1 MEPEPTLVAAEPVH
15 EPENVRALMRQKLV
29 ANLAA
34 VGGLTEL
41 CDLAHKMQPDL
52 VPAEANVTALL
63 RAVVALTLVPQ
74 PMEAAP
80 QPEISSPTLP
90 TPQPTPAEPSPG
102 RRQRPRMMRT
112 PSLLGDPVTNG
123 GRRQREL
130 LEAETIS
137 MAVDVA
143 GSAASSRARAAGHLA
158 SLLEHETHA
167 EGLGGAFG
175 DDEPE
180 SADPAGAAVL
190 WQALAAETHKQAR
203 ETAQEAATAQE
214 SGAHQVLPSLHVAAQ
229 EEELALCAARRGPEQ

>member
-102 RRQRPRMMRT
+102 RRQRPRMVRT

-158 SLLEHETHA
+158 SLLERETHR
-167 EGLGGAFG
+167 GA
-175 DDEPE
+175 
-180 SADPAGAAVL
+180 
-190 WQALAAETHKQAR
+190 W
-203 ETAQEAATAQE
+203 
-214 SGAHQVLPSLHVAAQ
+214 
-229 EEELALCAARRGPEQ
+229 RRFWRRRTGKR